1 MTDLDKNAPL
11 DTDPALSPALIALMK
26 GILYRDA
33 DPILW
38 QTMLKLQ
45 ARVRDYTAVIGLELM
60 LDEAKGYAHLRQ
72 KPDDLAESP
81 LPRLVPRRRLS
92 YHVSLLLALLRKKLA
107 EFDAGSG
114 EERLI
119 LSREQIVDG
128 IRLFL
133 AQTANEVRLAERVQ
147 SSIEKAVEMGF
158 LRPLRGHD
166 DQYEVRRILKAF
178 VDAQW
183 LNEFDRR
190 LAAYRESAVEAGAQE
205 EALA

>member
-1 MTDLDKNAPL
+1 MNDVDKNTNL
-11 DTDPALSPALIALMK
+11 DADPALSPALIALMK
-26 GILYRDA
+26 GVTYRDA
-33 DPILW
+33 DPALW
-38 QTMLKLQ
+38 QTLLKLQ
-45 ARVRDYTAVIGLELM
+45 ARVRDYVAVIGLELM
-60 LDEAKGYAHLRQ
+60 LDEAEGYAHLRQ
-72 KPDDLAESP
+72 KTDELAESP

-119 LSREQIVDG
+119 LSREHIVDS

-133 AQTANEVRLAERVQ
+133 AQTANEARLAERVQ
-147 SSIEKAVEMGF
+147 ASIEKAVDMGF
-158 LRPLRGHD
+158 LRPLRGRD
-166 DQYEVRRILKAF
+166 DHYEVRRILKAF

-190 LAAYRESAVEAGAQE
+190 LAEYREGAGETSVPE